1 MLNFSGG
8 LISNDVV
15 VISLRKGPLVNEF
28 LISKGVSDLV
38 QGSSVNLVQKLV
50 LAELVVRLDPGVVLG
65 VLVVG

>member
-1 MLNFSGG
+1 MLNLSGG

-15 VISLRKGPLVNEF
+15 VISLRQGPLVNEF

-50 LAELVVRLDPGVVLG
+50 LAELVVWLDPGVVLG

>member
-1 MLNFSGG
+1 MLNLSGG

-50 LAELVVRLDPGVVLG
+50 LAELVVWLDPGVVLG